1 MINGEVDDAMEAIA
15 DVVRERLDS
24 RDADAE
30 KKLSA
35 VQDSLRTEWNG
46 RYERLET
53 ALLDSLNRAP
63 APINPEFKV
72 DGPDMAPVAKIV
84 GEALE
89 RYAKEPKTDLS
100 GLETKMGQMAQEL
113 GNLAKSIED
122 HNELILKVLKE
133 MTKRPEAKEREFVIK
148 HGEKESR
155 GTFK

>member
-1 MINGEVDDAMEAIA
+1 MINGDDDNLMSAIA
-15 DVVRERLDS
+15 DEVRERLEHGAAENEKRIS
-24 RDADAE
+24 TARDELND
-30 KKLSA
+30 
-35 VQDSLRTEWNG
+35 
-46 RYERLET
+46 RYEKLEA

-63 APINPEFKV
+63 VPINPEFKV
-72 DGPDMAPVAKIV
+72 AGPDMAPVAKIV

-89 RYAKEPKTDLS
+89 RYAKEPKADFS
-100 GLETKMGQMAQEL
+100 GLETKMGQMTQEL
-113 GNLAKSIED
+113 GNLAKAIED